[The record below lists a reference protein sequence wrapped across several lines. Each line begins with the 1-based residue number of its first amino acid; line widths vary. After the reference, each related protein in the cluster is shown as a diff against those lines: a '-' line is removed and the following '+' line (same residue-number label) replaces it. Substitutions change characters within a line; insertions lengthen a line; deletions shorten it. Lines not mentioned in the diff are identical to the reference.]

1 MHLLPKA
8 LTSNF
13 FQYTSSSADF
23 KLELEKLFTN
33 RNEDTNLSG
42 KFITSDEFQI
52 TAKHQF
58 GPFPA
63 TGMFYLPTTI
73 KGSFHKNSDG
83 KTQIN
88 TLISPNSLYLMSFLL
103 LPIVFLVIGL
113 TVERDRVSIAFY
125 ALLLAIIIAIL
136 IVTTKLS
143 GLFKKTLQDQFENYF
158 KLSRKT

>member
-1 MHLLPKA
+1 MYLLPKE
-8 LTSNF
+8 LTSHF
-13 FQYTSSSADF
+13 IQYTSSSADF
-23 KLELEKLFTN
+23 RLELEKLFTG
-33 RNEDTNLSG
+33 RIEDANLSG

-63 TGMFYLPTTI
+63 TGMFYLPTSI

-88 TLISPNSLYLMSFLL
+88 ALISPNSLYQMSFLL
-103 LPIVFLVIGL
+103 LPIAFLVIGL

-125 ALLLAIIIAIL
+125 PLLLAIIIAIP
-136 IVTTKLS
+136 IVTAKLS
-143 GLFKKTLQDQFENYF
+143 GIFKKTLQDQFETHF
-158 KLSRKT
+158 KLNRKT